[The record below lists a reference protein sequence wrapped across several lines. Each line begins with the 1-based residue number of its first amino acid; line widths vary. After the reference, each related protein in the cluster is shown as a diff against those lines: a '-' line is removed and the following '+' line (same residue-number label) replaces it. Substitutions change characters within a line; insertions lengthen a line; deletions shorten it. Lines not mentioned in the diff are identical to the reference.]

1 MSIYTGS
8 CLVTCI
14 KTLGGNLIYDLVRVV
29 GGSGTS
35 SNPWQV
41 LSLLTAETYLATASM
56 IVRES
61 YYNDSLDG
69 AKTIYTTHA
78 GKVPGLLPKFE
89 AGSNPTATPAC

>member
-29 GGSGTS
+29 GGNGIS

-41 LSLLTAETYLATASM
+41 LSLITSDTYLVTASM
-56 IVRES
+56 VVKES
-61 YYNDSLDG
+61 YYSDNLNG
-69 AKTIYTTHA
+69 AKAVYMIHV
-78 GKVPGLLPKFE
+78 GKSPNLLPKFE
-89 AGSNPTATPAC
+89 VGHPNSTPVC